1 MKIEDKLVASVISGL
16 KALYGQEVPEK
27 MVQMQ
32 KTKKEFEGHLTL
44 VVFPFLKMSRKGPEQ
59 TAQEIG
65 EYLKA
70 NEPAVAAFNVIKGFL
85 NLTIASATWIELLN
99 EIQADEQYGLVKA
112 TETSPLVMIEY
123 SSPNTNK
130 PLHLGHVRNNLLGN
144 ALANIVAANGNKV
157 VKTNI
162 VNDRGIHICKSM
174 LAWKKYGNGET
185 PETSGKK
192 GDHLVG
198 DYYVSFD
205 KHYKA
210 ELAELMAG
218 FTAQG
223 MSDDEAKA
231 KAEAASPLMQE
242 AREMLVNWEAGDPEV
257 RGLWEMMNNWVYAGF
272 DETYKKMGVSF
283 DKIYY
288 ESNTYLEGKE
298 KVMEG
303 LEKGFFFKKED
314 GSVWADLTAEGLDHK
329 LLLRGD
335 GTSVYMTQDIGTA
348 KLRFADYPIDKMI
361 YVVGNEQNY
370 HFQVL
375 SILLD
380 KLGFEWGKSLVHF
393 SYGMVELPEGKMKSR
408 EGTVVDADDL
418 MEEMISTAKETSQ
431 ELGKLDGLTQE
442 EADDIARIVGLGALK
457 YFILKVDARKNMT
470 FNPKESIDF
479 NGNTGPFIQYTYARI
494 QSVLR
499 KAVES
504 GIVIPEQIP
513 AGIELSEKE
522 EGLIQMVADF
532 AAVVK
537 QAGED
542 YSPSIIANYTYDLA
556 KEYNQFYHDFSI
568 LREENE
574 AVKVF
579 RIALSANVAKVV
591 RLGMNLLGIE
601 VPSRM

>member
-27 MVQMQ
+27 MVQLQ

-65 EYLKA
+65 EYLKV

-85 NLTIASATWIELLN
+85 NLTIASATWIDLLN

-210 ELAELMAG
+210 EVKELMTEFA
-218 FTAQG
+218 AQG
-223 MSDDEAKA
+223 MSEDEAKA

-242 AREMLVNWEAGDPEV
+242 AREMLVKWEAGDPEI

-272 DETYKKMGVSF
+272 DETYRKMGVSF

-418 MEEMISTAKETSQ
+418 MEEMIATAKETSQ

-470 FNPKESIDF
+470 FNPRESIDF

-499 KAVES
+499 KAAES
-504 GIVIPEQIP
+504 GIVVPGQIP

-532 AAVVK
+532 AVVVK

-542 YSPSIIANYTYDLA
+542 YSPSIIANYTYDLV

-591 RLGMNLLGIE
+591 RLGMSLLGIE